1 MLGLAYLLLRVEGER
16 GSDMTDKAKAERKA
30 VAYIRVSTLEQA
42 TEGVSLDAQ
51 EARIRAYCIA
61 AGLELV
67 AVIRE
72 EGVSGSVPLARR
84 PAGVELARLVARRAA
99 AHVVAVKLDRV
110 FRDAVDALEQSRAWD
125 RAGVALHLVDCGGQA
140 IDTRSAV
147 GRMFLTMLAACAE
160 LERNLTAERTAAAL
174 AHKKANRE
182 AYSPTPYGFDRDGS
196 HLVENP
202 AELVAVERIRELH
215 AAGLSLRGIA
225 RELHAAG
232 IAAKR
237 GGRWHPQTVAEI
249 LRNNLYAA
257 APMVGAEEAA

>member
-1 MLGLAYLLLRVEGER
+1 MAG
-16 GSDMTDKAKAERKA
+16 KA
-30 VAYIRVSTLEQA
+30 VAYIRVSTMEQA
-42 TEGVSLDAQ
+42 NEGVSLDAQ
-51 EARIRAYCIA
+51 EARIRAYCTMT
-61 AGLELV
+61 GLELV

-72 EGVSGSVPLARR
+72 EGVSGSVPLHRR
-84 PAGVELARLVARRAA
+84 PAGAELVLAIARKQA

-182 AYSPTPYGFDRDGS
+182 AYSPTPYGFDREGS
-196 HLVENP
+196 RLVENP
-202 AELVAVERIRELH
+202 TELVAVERIRELA
-215 AAGLSLRGIA
+215 AAGASLRGIA
-225 RELHAAG
+225 RELAAEG

-249 LRNNLYAA
+249 LRNDLYATAPSWA
-257 APMVGAEEAA
+257 AEAVTLPNDLHAPAVGAAEAA